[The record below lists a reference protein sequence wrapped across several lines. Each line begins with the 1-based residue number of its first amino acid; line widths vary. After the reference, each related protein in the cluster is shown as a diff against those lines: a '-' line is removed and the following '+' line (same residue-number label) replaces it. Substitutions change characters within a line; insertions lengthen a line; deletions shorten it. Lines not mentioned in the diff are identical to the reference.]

1 MIYQQ
6 YMNIEEYLYDVT
18 RRRSYINIA
27 DPLFESVSRS
37 KHNIVSDNVW
47 CDIEIPVSDVVWVEL
62 YVRIADSLFD
72 YEY

>member
-1 MIYQQ
+1 
-6 YMNIEEYLYDVT
+6 MNIEEHLYDVT

-37 KHNIVSDNVW
+37 KYNIVSDNVW
-47 CDIEIPVSDVVWVEL
+47 CDIEIHVSDVVWVEL
-62 YVRIADSLFD
+62 YARITDSLFD